1 MTMNNDVTRGL
12 KYLQNIGTPKYNG
25 PSSAKKSK
33 KGPKEFSVQYKV
45 YYYPHEK
52 HRTPFLN
59 ATYALK
65 DELDLL
71 VDFRTTFL
79 KSVTADAIYREIAL
93 EVRKIHPGFKG
104 EGEWLKIYRKIAR
117 KNEIER
123 QNFGSN
129 FTLNGSG
136 LESILTRHD
145 RIVYLIITEY
155 IDRGNLVQ
163 PLNEVRSLSN
173 ASESDP
179 ISPSII
185 CSTINPSSS
194 SSRNVST
201 HSHGSIRQPRQGAS
215 STPLPPNRKNKRIDV
230 RSS

>member
-1 MTMNNDVTRGL
+1 MTMNNEVTRGL
-12 KYLQNIGTPKYNG
+12 QFLQNIGTPKYNG

-52 HRTPFLN
+52 HRIPFLD

-71 VDFRTTFL
+71 VEFRTTFL
-79 KSVTADAIYREIAL
+79 KSATADAIYREIA
-93 EVRKIHPGFKG
+93 RKIHPGFKG
-104 EGEWLKIYRKIAR
+104 QGEWSRIYRKIPR

-145 RIVYLIITEY
+145 RIMYLIITEY
-155 IDRGNLVQ
+155 INRGMI
-163 PLNEVRSLSN
+163 LSN
-173 ASESDP
+173 GSESDP

-185 CSTINPSSS
+185 CSTINSSI
-194 SSRNVST
+194 NAST
-201 HSHGSIRQPRQGAS
+201 HSHGSVRQPRQGAS
-215 STPLPPNRKNKRIDV
+215 STLLPPNRNNKLINV
-230 RSS
+230 SSS